1 MCTSTKEMNVASWQT
16 VGAIDLMS
24 KGVPVVKP
32 GELLIKVAASG
43 ICGTDLHISRGETPH
58 ATKKVVIGHEFCRR
72 SGLH

>member
-1 MCTSTKEMNVASWQT
+1 MFETIDKMCTSTKEMTVASWQT

-43 ICGTDLHISRGETPH
+43 ICGELNNIQ
-58 ATKKVVIGHEFCRR
+58 
-72 SGLH
+72 